1 MSDKPS
7 DNISLDE
14 LFNNLHNTD
23 RLIKYETTAA
33 EIKRLCGLNLD
44 QLRNLLAAG
53 AEIKMPERRY
63 TYFKIQQKSEH
74 DRLMEF
80 LRNPYCG
87 SLIQEYIHDN
97 IKKRNEIYQIHYMG
111 EWND

>member
-7 DNISLDE
+7 DNNYFE
-14 LFNNLHNTD
+14 KLFNNVD

-33 EIKRLCGLNLD
+33 EIKQLCGLDLE

-63 TYFKIQQKSEH
+63 TYFKIQQKSEQ
-74 DRLMEF
+74 DRLME
-80 LRNPYCG
+80 L
-87 SLIQEYIHDN
+87 LIKPRCDCSIPQFIRDI
-97 IKKRNEIYQIHYMG
+97 IKKQDEIYKIHYMG